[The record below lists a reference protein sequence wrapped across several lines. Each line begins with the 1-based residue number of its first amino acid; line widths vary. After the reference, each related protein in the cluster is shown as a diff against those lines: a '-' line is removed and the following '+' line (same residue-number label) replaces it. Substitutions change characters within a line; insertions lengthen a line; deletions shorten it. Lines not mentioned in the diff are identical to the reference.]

1 MEQAG
6 RATWTAKPHK
16 VAASE
21 SGDERVQ
28 SLIKFATMP
37 SGYHPEMFRFAANNV
52 FRKYLKINMS
62 LRRGLGRHTDVIQ
75 ASSLTG
81 RAGFPACK
89 FHEQAGMPARQDR
102 QGCLCYHWCSAS
114 NDVIPAPKITP
125 NVLGSVNMTML
136 FKRFGLMSRT
146 CLVAAVLVPA
156 AALAL
161 PDDAA
166 LTQLLVG
173 TWHGPRHETQYLADG
188 IWILDPPDEGDNTR
202 GKWRIEH
209 GRLIETWRFT
219 DETEDSSSVEE
230 IIELTDKIFKSRI
243 ILQEG
248 PGKPEGQVLPSEIF
262 TVTRVT
268 TKK

>member
-1 MEQAG
+1 
-6 RATWTAKPHK
+6 
-16 VAASE
+16 
-21 SGDERVQ
+21 
-28 SLIKFATMP
+28 MP
-37 SGYHPEMFRFAANNV
+37 VLPLV
-52 FRKYLKINMS
+52 
-62 LRRGLGRHTDVIQ
+62 
-75 ASSLTG
+75 
-81 RAGFPACK
+81 P
-89 FHEQAGMPARQDR
+89 
-102 QGCLCYHWCSAS
+102 SAS

-125 NVLGSVNMTML
+125 NVLGNVNMTML

-173 TWHGPRHETQYLADG
+173 TWHGHRHDTEYRLDG
-188 IWILDPPDEGDNTR
+188 SWIMDPPDEGDNTR